1 MLFELMEYA
10 VSKYGFINSMLVFL
24 WFIFFISFVGVDLS
38 YRHFNKNCTIG
49 NAVIT
54 GYVYDSDGGGEQA
67 CVRLLDEDDDNS
79 YMCRTFDAT
88 SDEKPVG
95 SKVKVTYIKSK
106 LGFGYDVRG
115 VTYRGKNGVV
125 IMFVLQL
132 LPLLALI
139 GLNVYSIFI
148 DPSFQMI

>member
-1 MLFELMEYA
+1 MEYA

-24 WFIFFISFVGVDLS
+24 WFIFFISFVGVYLS

-54 GYVYDSDGGGEQA
+54 GYVYDSDDVQRV

-79 YMCRTFDAT
+79 YMCTSFDAT
-88 SDEKPVG
+88 RDEKVG
-95 SKVKVTYIKSK
+95 KKVKVTYIKSR
-106 LGFGYDVRG
+106 LGDGYDVRG
-115 VTYRGKNGVV
+115 VKHRGKDGVV

-148 DPSFQMI
+148 DPSFQMV